1 MSILTIILFF
11 VYTWGLGFTATK
23 IIRNIKESDSILERN
38 LMRIGVGL
46 GILPILG
53 VLLNLLHIPLDWKIF
68 LVLSF
73 ALPIYYALKKIRT
86 KELSIPKLNFKLT
99 KSGLILFIVLLL
111 FFITLFMYSSGAFS
125 YPYLEDD
132 DSWSHAASAEY
143 ISLEKT
149 AYSPAGFN
157 FDYIYPYPPGY
168 SIVMGLLHQTSPS
181 LLWTLK
187 FFNAL
192 IISLGI
198 IFFYFFAKEFMGD
211 KNKALFSTFVLAAI
225 PCFLSHFIW
234 SHALIVILFFP
245 AFYCLERI
253 KHDRKWVWIAA
264 LVIAGICVIE
274 VTETIKFGVL
284 FGIYLVI
291 KSVINR
297 NFQKEIF
304 FAGLF
309 GLLISFLW
317 WGSMLARLGIRGIL
331 GSKAA
336 TAALGVTKPFLSFFS
351 IKGTATRLYTFND
364 FFIAKTQNMI
374 NNPVGVGIIISILL
388 AISLIY
394 IFIKYKE
401 SFSKEKVWIPI
412 SLFWLIFTF
421 LGIHGGTR
429 IPIALFSFRFWM
441 LFAIPVSLLSSEGAW
456 FLFDLGKKIN
466 LSKMTVL
473 VVIIIGVIL
482 TSGYQKYAVN
492 TAVWPPGAEWGSME
506 EVQGYTWL
514 ETLPVNTKVFGL
526 CSDSSSLHIIGFDK
540 FDCVWCKDE
549 LNFRKEAIN

>member
-1 MSILTIILFF
+1 
-11 VYTWGLGFTATK
+11 
-23 IIRNIKESDSILERN
+23 
-38 LMRIGVGL
+38 
-46 GILPILG
+46 
-53 VLLNLLHIPLDWKIF
+53 
-68 LVLSF
+68 
-73 ALPIYYALKKIRT
+73 
-86 KELSIPKLNFKLT
+86 
-99 KSGLILFIVLLL
+99 
-111 FFITLFMYSSGAFS
+111 
-125 YPYLEDD
+125 
-132 DSWSHAASAEY
+132 
-143 ISLEKT
+143 
-149 AYSPAGFN
+149 
-157 FDYIYPYPPGY
+157 
-168 SIVMGLLHQTSPS
+168 
-181 LLWTLK
+181 
-187 FFNAL
+187 
-192 IISLGI
+192 
-198 IFFYFFAKEFMGD
+198 
-211 KNKALFSTFVLAAI
+211 
-225 PCFLSHFIW
+225 
-234 SHALIVILFFP
+234 
-245 AFYCLERI
+245 
-253 KHDRKWVWIAA
+253 
-264 LVIAGICVIE
+264 
-274 VTETIKFGVL
+274 
-284 FGIYLVI
+284 
-291 KSVINR
+291 
-297 NFQKEIF
+297 
-304 FAGLF
+304 
-309 GLLISFLW
+309 
-317 WGSMLARLGIRGIL
+317 
-331 GSKAA
+331 
-336 TAALGVTKPFLSFFS
+336 
-351 IKGTATRLYTFND
+351 
-364 FFIAKTQNMI
+364 MI

-549 LNFRKEAIN
+549 LNFRKEAINKTAEQLDSWLKSKDYSYFIVDSRCVEAFGINETNDFIQKMASSSLFQVAHQTEGMIVMKIM